1 MDFFDLFRL
10 KQKALDG
17 DDESRDDP
25 KTVFLMIFEKVSILF
40 ILLIIL
46 AIAVALELPS
56 WGVALVVGLSV
67 GPVVY
72 GHYYF
77 IYIRPVLKQ
86 QEGSSV
92 REG

>member
-10 KQKALDG
+10 KQKAEADKP
-17 DDESRDDP
+17 R
-25 KTVFLMIFEKVSILF
+25 TVFYIIFEKVSILF
-40 ILLIIL
+40 VLLIIL
-46 AIAVALELPS
+46 AVGLALELPS
-56 WGVALVVGLSV
+56 WGVALLVGLSL

-86 QEGSSV
+86 QEG
-92 REG
+92 

>member
-1 MDFFDLFRL
+1 MVGLFDLFTM
-10 KQKALDG
+10 
-17 DDESRDDP
+17 RDRINNS
-25 KTVFLMIFEKVSILF
+25 TNVFYIIFEKASIL
-40 ILLIIL
+40 ISLLIIMAIGL
-46 AIAVALELPS
+46 ALDFPM
-56 WGVALVVGLSV
+56 WGVAVLVGLSL

>member
-10 KQKALDG
+10 KQKAEADN
-17 DDESRDDP
+17 P
-25 KTVFLMIFEKVSILF
+25 KTAFYIIFEKVSILF
-40 ILLIIL
+40 VLLIIL

-56 WGVALVVGLSV
+56 WGIAAVVGLSV

-92 REG
+92 RKG

>member
-10 KQKALDG
+10 KQKAEADNP
-17 DDESRDDP
+17 RA
-25 KTVFLMIFEKVSILF
+25 VFYIIFEKVSILF
-40 ILLIIL
+40 ALLIIL
-46 AIAVALELPS
+46 AVGLALELPT
-56 WGVALVVGLSV
+56 WGVALLVGLSL

-86 QEGSSV
+86 QEG
-92 REG
+92 

>member
-1 MDFFDLFRL
+1 VDFFDLFRL

-46 AIAVALELPS
+46 AVGLALELPS
-56 WGVALVVGLSV
+56 LGVALLVGLSL

-77 IYIRPVLKQ
+77 IYMRPLLKQ

-92 REG
+92 RKG

>member
-10 KQKALDG
+10 KQKAEADNP
-17 DDESRDDP
+17 RN
-25 KTVFLMIFEKVSILF
+25 VFYIIFEKVSILF
-40 ILLIIL
+40 ALLIIL
-46 AIAVALELPS
+46 AVGMALELPA
-56 WGVALVVGLSV
+56 WGVALLVGLSL

-86 QEGSSV
+86 QEG
-92 REG
+92 

>member
-10 KQKALDG
+10 KQKAEADNP
-17 DDESRDDP
+17 R
-25 KTVFLMIFEKVSILF
+25 TVFYIIFEKVSILF
-40 ILLIIL
+40 VLLIIL

-56 WGVALVVGLSV
+56 WGVALAVGISV

-77 IYIRPVLKQ
+77 IYIRPALKQ